1 MKIRKLFQLFCSF
14 NPKSHSKLY
23 LALSKHDNEMYFCV
37 TTIFYLKILS
47 NGHKVSTAETP
58 IVLTE
63 LFTKFWWEIPF
74 LNWDLIW
81 HEIWS
86 LPQSGDSYFR
96 LTAGWQKLPHFTI
109 FLSLANYTISTICTV
124 AWAGWAKIE
133 KRWLRTSW
141 RASWWAIW
149 RPSQRKELLS
159 QESWWP
165 DWPTWTFCFSNWLH
179 FIFKFSFQLIFQEL
193 ASNSGKVS
201 IPQN

>member
-23 LALSKHDNEMYFCV
+23 LALSKHDNEMYF
-37 TTIFYLKILS
+37 ILLCYD
-47 NGHKVSTAETP
+47 NILP
-58 IVLTE
+58 QNIVLTE

-109 FLSLANYTISTICTV
+109 FLSLPNYTISTICTV

-133 KRWLRTSW
+133 QRWMRTSW

-165 DWPTWTFCFSNWLH
+165 GDVWMDHWPHLDFSNWLH